1 MMYYG
6 PMMYLSCRTNH
17 ELHNIDTSLWKK
29 TNQLHELLRSPVHC
43 LCPKKNKTKKQKKK
57 KKTNKKKH
65 AFDKVQ
71 EVQLPNVQYLRS
83 NVVMVEL
90 WAKAAAISPYTF
102 NTNIGQF

>member
-1 MMYYG
+1 M
-6 PMMYLSCRTNH
+6 SCFGVQFIASVR
-17 ELHNIDTSLWKK
+17 KK
-29 TNQLHELLRSPVHC
+29 
-43 LCPKKNKTKKQKKK
+43 PKRKNKKK
-57 KKTNKKKH
+57 KQTNKKKH